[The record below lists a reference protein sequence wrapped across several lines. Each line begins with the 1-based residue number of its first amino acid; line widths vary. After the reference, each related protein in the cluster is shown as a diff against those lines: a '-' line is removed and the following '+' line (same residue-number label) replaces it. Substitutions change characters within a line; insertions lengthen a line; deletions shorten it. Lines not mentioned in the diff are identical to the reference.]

1 VTPAALE
8 WVARFR
14 RYMSSERRLSAHTD
28 RSYARDLAA
37 LVRFCGRSGIAD
49 WNELDSQHLRTFAAH
64 SHAGGLAPRSIQRRL
79 SAVRSFY
86 AFLLRE
92 GHGRTRAGG
101 GAQRRRAPRL
111 THNPAHEVRA
121 PKAARRLP
129 HTLDA
134 DQMARLL
141 EIPAGDRL
149 SARDRAIMELL
160 YSSGLRL
167 AELVGLEIT
176 SLDLK
181 DRMVRVLG
189 KGSKA
194 RIVPVGRAAAQ
205 ALRAWLKERAALAR
219 HGENALFVGRGGT
232 RLGARAVQARVAL
245 WARRQG
251 LGVPVHPH
259 LFRHSFASHLLE
271 SSGELRAVQELL
283 GHADIATTQI
293 YTHLDFQHLARIYDA
308 THPRARRKA
317 RVRATSG
324 SGPRE
329 TQ

>member
-1 VTPAALE
+1 MTPAALE
-8 WVARFR
+8 WLARFR
-14 RYMSSERRLSAHTD
+14 RYMRSERRLSAHTD
-28 RSYARDLAA
+28 ASYARDLAA
-37 LVRFCGRSGIAD
+37 LVRFCDRTGIAD
-49 WNELDSQHLRTFAAH
+49 WSALDSQHVRTFAAH

-92 GHGRTRAGG
+92 APAAAAAATGRRSAARITG
-101 GAQRRRAPRL
+101 
-111 THNPAHEVRA
+111 NPAHEVRA

-141 EIPAGDRL
+141 EIPAGERL
-149 SARDRAIMELL
+149 AARDRALMELL

-167 AELVGLEIT
+167 AELVGLDVP

-181 DRMVRVLG
+181 DRLVRVHG
-189 KGSKA
+189 KGGKT
-194 RIVPVGRAAAQ
+194 RIVPVGRLAAE
-205 ALRAWLKERAALAR
+205 ALRRWLKERARLAR
-219 HGENALFVGRGGT
+219 PDEAALFIGRSGR
-232 RLGARAVQARVAL
+232 RLGARAVQTRVAY

-251 LGVPVHPH
+251 LNVPVHPH

-271 SSGELRAVQELL
+271 SSGELRGVQELL
-283 GHADIATTQI
+283 GHADISTTQI

-317 RVRATSG
+317 
-324 SGPRE
+324 
-329 TQ
+329 

>member
-1 VTPAALE
+1 MTPAALE
-8 WVARFR
+8 WLTRFR
-14 RYMSSERRLSAHTD
+14 RYLGSERRLSRHTD
-28 RSYARDLAA
+28 ESYARDLRA
-37 LVRFCGRSGIAD
+37 LVRFCDRFGIGD
-49 WNELDSQHLRTFAAH
+49 WSRLDSQHVRTFAAH
-64 SHAGGLAPRSIQRRL
+64 SHAGGLSARSIQRRL

-92 GHGRTRAGG
+92 APTAAAAARGSGRAE
-101 GAQRRRAPRL
+101 RRV
-111 THNPAHEVRA
+111 TGNPAVDVRA

-141 EIPAGDRL
+141 EIPAGDAL
-149 SARDRAIMELL
+149 TVRDRAMMELL

-167 AELVGLEIT
+167 AELVGLDLT

-181 DRMVRVLG
+181 DRLVRVVG
-189 KGSKA
+189 KGGKS
-194 RIVPVGRAAAQ
+194 RIVPVGRYAVE
-205 ALRAWLKERAALAR
+205 ALRRWLTQRPKLAR
-219 HGENALFVGRGGT
+219 SGETALFVGRGGE
-232 RLGARAVQARVAL
+232 RFGPRAVQTRIAY

-271 SSGELRAVQELL
+271 SSGELRGVQELL
-283 GHADIATTQI
+283 GHADISTTQV

-317 RVRATSG
+317 
-324 SGPRE
+324 
-329 TQ
+329 